1 MPTLLL
7 RLAAP
12 LQSWG
17 INSKFEY
24 RLTERMPT
32 KSAVVGMLAAA
43 FGLGRDAD
51 LSKFRALKFGVR
63 VDREGED
70 ITDFHMAHENEFW
83 KKKDSKYSHLTYRH
97 YLSDAVFLAGFEGDY
112 TFLKEIEQAIKNPK
126 FPLFLGRR
134 SCPPTLPIVLKI
146 SNSQLE
152 NALCEELP
160 ICENS
165 DKMLFV
171 QIETDGAGDR
181 FMQDVP
187 LSFNPKKRIYGYRK
201 VSERFVDFDD
211 GKNAIETEHDAMSE
225 LR

>member
-1 MPTLLL
+1 M
-7 RLAAP
+7 
-12 LQSWG
+12 
-17 INSKFEY
+17 
-24 RLTERMPT
+24 
-32 KSAVVGMLAAA
+32 
-43 FGLGRDAD
+43 
-51 LSKFRALKFGVR
+51 
-63 VDREGED
+63 
-70 ITDFHMAHENEFW
+70 
-83 KKKDSKYSHLTYRH
+83 
-97 YLSDAVFLAGFEGDY
+97 
-112 TFLKEIEQAIKNPK
+112 
-126 FPLFLGRR
+126 FLGRR